1 MLNPNLR
8 RATRLSKDE
17 REIHLGADLLGI
29 VLQGTTKQTVR
40 ILLDTGSSN
49 SIILNDFATAVTPT
63 VTSSWMTKTGKMT
76 TNGVITVKLIIP
88 DFNVKKIIKWQFH
101 VDSQNKISNSLYD
114 HLNKSHG
121 KTRLLPCTNGH
132 LP

>member
-8 RATRLSKDE
+8 RATRLSTDE
-17 REIHLGADLLGI
+17 RKIHLGADLLGI

-76 TNGVITVKLIIP
+76 TNGVTTV
-88 DFNVKKIIKWQFH
+88 
-101 VDSQNKISNSLYD
+101 
-114 HLNKSHG
+114 
-121 KTRLLPCTNGH
+121 
-132 LP
+132 